1 MPIFFGGYKYSYGES
16 MIAGIGIDIVEIARL
31 KAAIEKF
38 GSHFIAR
45 MCTEPE
51 QAGHYHL
58 SEGDIIYY
66 AGRWAAKEA
75 LAKAL
80 GCGIGNQC
88 SFTDITVANDLNG
101 SPKISLTGSAQETYQ
116 KIGGRAI
123 KLSISHEH
131 SYAVAMVV
139 IEG

>member
-1 MPIFFGGYKYSYGES
+1 

-45 MCTEPE
+45 MCTERE
-51 QAGHYHL
+51 QAGHSRL

-75 LAKAL
+75 VAKAL
-80 GCGIGNQC
+80 GCGIGEHC
-88 SFTDITVANDLNG
+88 ALTDLEILDDPQGKPEVKLSGAAKATADRLKV
-101 SPKISLTGSAQETYQ
+101 SKVH
-116 KIGGRAI
+116 
-123 KLSISHEH
+123 LSISHEKH
-131 SYAVAMVV
+131 YAIATALL
-139 IEG
+139 ESL

>member
-1 MPIFFGGYKYSYGES
+1 

-38 GSHFIAR
+38 GNHFIAR
-45 MCTEPE
+45 MCTEQE
-51 QAGHYHL
+51 QAGHSRL

-75 LAKAL
+75 LSKAL
-80 GCGIGNQC
+80 GCGIGEQC
-88 SFTDITVANDLNG
+88 NFTDITVDNDADG
-101 SPKISLTGSAQETYQ
+101 APKIHLSGSAQATYE
-116 KIGGRAI
+116 KIGGKGI